1 MDGIRYR
8 CRHPTSS
15 LFGPSRHCGL
25 GLMNGPRFRY
35 RQGLFD
41 LLSRW
46 PIMWTMRFVGVRRPI
61 SAFGPPDATHFYV
74 LYQFLLQH
82 LFFIPEASLPIK
94 DDADPGG
101 AVPFL
106 QHVQPPGVTERG
118 LDLAQEEVGGHG
130 VTADALDGDAQFG
143 PAARLRLSS
152 RRRDSAEVMPPGSLP
167 MALSFNHEWNGM
179 SSFDS

>member
-8 CRHPTSS
+8 CRHPASS

-46 PIMWTMRFVGVRRPI
+46 PIMWTMRFVGVHRPI

-130 VTADALDGDAQFG
+130 VTADAQFG

-167 MALSFNHEWNGM
+167 MALSFNHEWNGT

>member
-1 MDGIRYR
+1 MALDSDIGRV
-8 CRHPTSS
+8 
-15 LFGPSRHCGL
+15 
-25 GLMNGPRFRY
+25 
-35 RQGLFD
+35 
-41 LLSRW
+41 
-46 PIMWTMRFVGVRRPI
+46 WTMRFVVRVGRYRLSDHRMRLI
-61 SAFGPPDATHFYV
+61 FMCCINFATT
-74 LYQFLLQH
+74 LI
-82 LFFIPEASLPIK
+82 FIPEASLPIK

-167 MALSFNHEWNGM
+167 MALSFNHEWNGT

>member
-8 CRHPTSS
+8 CRHPASS

-82 LFFIPEASLPIK
+82 LFSYRNRHFSSRTTRIR
-94 DDADPGG
+94 
-101 AVPFL
+101 AVPFRSSS
-106 QHVQPPGVTERG
+106 T
-118 LDLAQEEVGGHG
+118 
-130 VTADALDGDAQFG
+130 
-143 PAARLRLSS
+143 SS
-152 RRRDSAEVMPPGSLP
+152 RQASPSEASISLRRRSAVMASPLTRWMVTRTSALRRGSV
-167 MALSFNHEWNGM
+167 
-179 SSFDS
+179 

>member
-1 MDGIRYR
+1 
-8 CRHPTSS
+8 
-15 LFGPSRHCGL
+15 
-25 GLMNGPRFRY
+25 MNGPRFRY

-41 LLSRW
+41 LLSRR

-167 MALSFNHEWNGM
+167 MALSFNHEWNGT

>member
-8 CRHPTSS
+8 CRHPASS

-46 PIMWTMRFVGVRRPI
+46 PIMWTMRFVGARRPI

-74 LYQFLLQH
+74 LYQFFATTLISYRKRH
-82 LFFIPEASLPIK
+82 FPSRTTRIW
-94 DDADPGG
+94 
-101 AVPFL
+101 AVPSRQSIHRPFAL
-106 QHVQPPGVTERG
+106 HEWLCASRPLPSRLFCEPP
-118 LDLAQEEVGGHG
+118 
-130 VTADALDGDAQFG
+130 
-143 PAARLRLSS
+143 LRPI
-152 RRRDSAEVMPPGSLP
+152 RRRR
-167 MALSFNHEWNGM
+167 
-179 SSFDS
+179 

>member
-8 CRHPTSS
+8 CRHPASS

-46 PIMWTMRFVGVRRPI
+46 PIMWTMRFVSARRPI

-94 DDADPGG
+94 DDADLGG

-106 QHVQPPGVTERG
+106 QHVQPPGVT
-118 LDLAQEEVGGHG
+118 
-130 VTADALDGDAQFG
+130 ADALDGDAQFG
-143 PAARLRLSS
+143 PVARLRLSS

-167 MALSFNHEWNGM
+167 MALSFNHERNGT

>member
-8 CRHPTSS
+8 CRHPASS

-61 SAFGPPDATHFYV
+61 SAFGPPDATHFMCCINFCYNT
-74 LYQFLLQH
+74 YFSYRKRH
-82 LFFIPEASLPIK
+82 FPSRTTRIR
-94 DDADPGG
+94 
-101 AVPFL
+101 AVPFRSSS
-106 QHVQPPGVTERG
+106 T
-118 LDLAQEEVGGHG
+118 
-130 VTADALDGDAQFG
+130 
-143 PAARLRLSS
+143 SS
-152 RRRDSAEVMPPGSLP
+152 RQASPSEASISLRRRSAVMASPLTRWMVTRSSALRRGSV
-167 MALSFNHEWNGM
+167 
-179 SSFDS
+179 

>member
-8 CRHPTSS
+8 CRHPASS

-94 DDADPGG
+94 DD
-101 AVPFL
+101 
-106 QHVQPPGVTERG
+106 TERG
-118 LDLAQEEVGGHG
+118 LDLAREEVGGHG
-130 VTADALDGDAQFG
+130 VTADALDGNAQFG

-167 MALSFNHEWNGM
+167 MALSFNHEWNGT

>member
-1 MDGIRYR
+1 
-8 CRHPTSS
+8 
-15 LFGPSRHCGL
+15 
-25 GLMNGPRFRY
+25 
-35 RQGLFD
+35 
-41 LLSRW
+41 
-46 PIMWTMRFVGVRRPI
+46 MRLI
-61 SAFGPPDATHFYV
+61 FYV

-167 MALSFNHEWNGM
+167 MALSFNHEWNGT

>member
-8 CRHPTSS
+8 CRHPASS

-94 DDADPGG
+94 DDAVR
-101 AVPFL
+101 AVPFRSSS
-106 QHVQPPGVTERG
+106 T
-118 LDLAQEEVGGHG
+118 
-130 VTADALDGDAQFG
+130 
-143 PAARLRLSS
+143 SS
-152 RRRDSAEVMPPGSLP
+152 RQASPSEASISLRRRSAVMASPLTRWMVTRSSALRRGSV
-167 MALSFNHEWNGM
+167 
-179 SSFDS
+179 

>member
-8 CRHPTSS
+8 CRHPASS

-94 DDADPGG
+94 EDSIIVVSLLLISHPRFATLRKAWNRNDRAFCRIPPRIRQKP
-101 AVPFL
+101 AVF
-106 QHVQPPGVTERG
+106 
-118 LDLAQEEVGGHG
+118 
-130 VTADALDGDAQFG
+130 
-143 PAARLRLSS
+143 
-152 RRRDSAEVMPPGSLP
+152 
-167 MALSFNHEWNGM
+167 HEGI
-179 SSFDS
+179 

>member
-8 CRHPTSS
+8 CRHPASS
-15 LFGPSRHCGL
+15 LFWSATSL
-25 GLMNGPRFRY
+25 WSWA
-35 RQGLFD
+35 D
-41 LLSRW
+41 EWSS
-46 PIMWTMRFVGVRRPI
+46 IPI

-94 DDADPGG
+94 DDADLDG

-106 QHVQPPGVTERG
+106 QHVQPPGVAERG

-152 RRRDSAEVMPPGSLP
+152 RSRDSAEVMPPGSLP
-167 MALSFNHEWNGM
+167 MALSFNHERNGT

>member
-8 CRHPTSS
+8 CRHPASS

-46 PIMWTMRFVGVRRPI
+46 PIMWTMRFVGARRPI
-61 SAFGPPDATHFYV
+61 SAFGPPDATYFYV

-82 LFFIPEASLPIK
+82 LFHTGSVTSHQGRRGSGRFRPVNRFIGLSLFTSGSAPLAPCLLGFSASLLF
-94 DDADPGG
+94 
-101 AVPFL
+101 VPFGA
-106 QHVQPPGVTERG
+106 GVDERMVRRHERG
-118 LDLAQEEVGGHG
+118 SLVSVVE
-130 VTADALDGDAQFG
+130 
-143 PAARLRLSS
+143 PLSS
-152 RRRDSAEVMPPGSLP
+152 RDLAE
-167 MALSFNHEWNGM
+167 HEQSTVLG
-179 SSFDS
+179 

>member
-1 MDGIRYR
+1 MSASRFVA
-8 CRHPTSS
+8 
-15 LFGPSRHCGL
+15 FGPSRHCGL

-118 LDLAQEEVGGHG
+118 LDLAQRRSAVMASPLTRWM
-130 VTADALDGDAQFG
+130 VTRSSAL
-143 PAARLRLSS
+143 
-152 RRRDSAEVMPPGSLP
+152 RRGSV
-167 MALSFNHEWNGM
+167 
-179 SSFDS
+179 

>member
-1 MDGIRYR
+1 
-8 CRHPTSS
+8 
-15 LFGPSRHCGL
+15 
-25 GLMNGPRFRY
+25 
-35 RQGLFD
+35 
-41 LLSRW
+41 
-46 PIMWTMRFVGVRRPI
+46 MRLIFMCCI
-61 SAFGPPDATHFYV
+61 NFCYNTY
-74 LYQFLLQH
+74 
-82 LFFIPEASLPIK
+82 FFIPEASLPIK
-94 DDADPGG
+94 DDADLDG

-106 QHVQPPGVTERG
+106 QHVQPPGVAERG

-167 MALSFNHEWNGM
+167 MALSFNHERNGT

>member
-1 MDGIRYR
+1 MCVGRYR
-8 CRHPTSS
+8 LSDHRMRLIFMCCINFCYNTYFS
-15 LFGPSRHCGL
+15 
-25 GLMNGPRFRY
+25 Y
-35 RQGLFD
+35 RK
-41 LLSRW
+41 
-46 PIMWTMRFVGVRRPI
+46 RP
-61 SAFGPPDATHFYV
+61 D
-74 LYQFLLQH
+74 
-82 LFFIPEASLPIK
+82 
-94 DDADPGG
+94 G

-167 MALSFNHEWNGM
+167 MALSFNHEWNGT

>member
-8 CRHPTSS
+8 CRHPASS

-94 DDADPGG
+94 DD
-101 AVPFL
+101 
-106 QHVQPPGVTERG
+106 TERG
-118 LDLAQEEVGGHG
+118 LDIAQEEVGGHG
-130 VTADALDGDAQFG
+130 VTADALDGNAQFG

-167 MALSFNHEWNGM
+167 MALSFNHEWNGT